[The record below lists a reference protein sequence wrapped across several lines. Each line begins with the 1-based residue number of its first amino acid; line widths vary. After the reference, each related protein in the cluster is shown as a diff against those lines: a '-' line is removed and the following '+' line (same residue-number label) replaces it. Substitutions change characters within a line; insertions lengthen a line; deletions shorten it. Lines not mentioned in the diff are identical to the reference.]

1 MSREADNIVIGTARV
16 VAPVEEKLQAD
27 KITNVTILRADM
39 ADHSQLAQTVQEA
52 EKILPG
58 SGIDYLIVN
67 GGYLN
72 LETAP
77 LTPTSFIG
85 NEDLLQKDLVESLN
99 VNVLGVMYS
108 INAFLP
114 LIRKGRVKKIIVIS
128 TGVADLHLT
137 LESGHPAGVAYC
149 VSKAAL
155 NMVVAKYA
163 NELVS
168 EGITLLALSPGIVNT
183 RETPRKL
190 FFAYHLEHMLS
201 RYTNAS

>member
-1 MSREADNIVIGTARV
+1 MGREADNTVIGTART
-16 VAPVEEKLQAD
+16 VAPVEEKLRAD
-27 KITNVTILRADM
+27 EITNVTILRADM
-39 ADHSQLAQTVQEA
+39 ADHSHLAQATQEA
-52 EKILPG
+52 EKILQG

-67 GGYLN
+67 GAYMN
-72 LETAP
+72 AVTAP

-85 NEDLLQKDLVESLN
+85 NEDLLQQDLTAALN

-108 INAFLP
+108 VNAFLP

-128 TGVADLHLT
+128 TGVADLDLT
-137 LESGHPAGVAYC
+137 LQSGHPAVVAYC

-163 NELVS
+163 NELKS

-183 RETPRKL
+183 RETSRKL
-190 FFAYHLEHMLS
+190 FFACHPEHIC
-201 RYTNAS
+201 

>member
-1 MSREADNIVIGTARV
+1 MVDHRQLTQTA
-16 VAPVEEKLQAD
+16 QD
-27 KITNVTILRADM
+27 
-39 ADHSQLAQTVQEA
+39 A
-52 EKILPG
+52 EKILQG

-67 GGYLN
+67 GAYMRLM
-72 LETAP
+72 TAP

-85 NEDLLQKDLVESLN
+85 NEDLLQQDLTEALN

-108 INAFLP
+108 VNAFLP

-128 TGVADLHLT
+128 TGVADLDLT
-137 LESGHPAGVAYC
+137 LESGHPAAVAYC

-163 NELVS
+163 NELKR

-183 RETPRKL
+183 RETARIL
-190 FFAYHLEHMLS
+190 IFACHPEQMLVKI
-201 RYTNAS
+201 Y